1 MGHKRRVPLA
11 TLVSVGL
18 SLLLLTTVVSCS
30 RRFPDVPKPNLP
42 PDTHLYLE
50 STRTLRTTTSQQ
62 VLHWYGD
69 DPDGLVVGFLYTF
82 DAEAPVPETWGGD
95 TLAGVWTFTTAQ
107 SDTFGLR
114 FISQDTTFTFR
125 VAAVDDQS
133 AVDPTPAMQ
142 RFPVKNT
149 PPEVEF
155 TLNSDVPETTFTV
168 ASFSW
173 RGTDLDGDETI
184 VAYEWALDDTSS
196 ADAWHRV
203 PSKVTFLTLR
213 EEDGLTEGNH
223 VFYVRAVDLSGSRSK
238 TARMPRT
245 EDKTWHVRKPKSRF
259 LLIDDYA
266 PLDNSAAFY
275 ADLLAELLGRFDV
288 WDIKADR
295 NRDNDPDLL
304 PSSAATFTATL
315 ELFDRVLWYT
325 DQSPTL
331 EYAQISIPA
340 FLQKGGKIVMSA
352 SFPEFFSSQGNPL
365 EFSPVDSLGFTINRV
380 TPGVDLL
387 PQKVELDTLRTSTN
401 VFFVKTLVP
410 KPSSL
415 VLYRLSESSR
425 WQGQPVVAVENADRS
440 FVFFGMPLHK
450 LDGRNTVQSVL
461 RHILEVEFGGTP

>member
-1 MGHKRRVPLA
+1 ML
-11 TLVSVGL
+11 L
-18 SLLLLTTVVSCS
+18 SGIFSCS

-42 PDTHLYLE
+42 PDTHIYLE
-50 STRTLRTTTSQQ
+50 SIRTLRTTTSQQ

-69 DPDGLVVGFLYTF
+69 DPDGLVIGFLYTF
-82 DAEAPVPETWGGD
+82 DSEAPVPETWSGD
-95 TLAGVWTFTTAQ
+95 SLMQAWTFTTAQ
-107 SDTFGLR
+107 ADTFGLR

-125 VAAVDDQS
+125 VAAVDDEH
-133 AVDPTPAMQ
+133 AVDPTPATQ

-168 ASFSW
+168 TSFSW

-184 VAYEWALDDTSS
+184 VAYEWALDDTTS
-196 ADAWHRV
+196 AEAWHRV
-203 PSKVTFLTLR
+203 SSKTTFLTLR
-213 EEDGLTEGNH
+213 KEDGLTEGDH

-238 TARMPRT
+238 VARMPRT
-245 EDKTWHVRKPKSRF
+245 EDKIWHVREPKSRF
-259 LLIDDYA
+259 LLIDDYG
-266 PLDNSAAFY
+266 PLDNSSAFY
-275 ADLLAELLGRFDV
+275 ASVLSELLGQFDV

-315 ELFDRVLWYT
+315 KLFDRVLWYT

-340 FLQKGGKIVMSA
+340 FLSGGGKIIMSA
-352 SFPEFFSSQGNPL
+352 AFPEFFNAQGNPL

-387 PQKVELDTLRTSTN
+387 PQKAGLDTLQTSTN

-410 KPSSL
+410 KPSSSI
-415 VLYRLSESSR
+415 LYRLEESSR
-425 WQGQPVVAVENADRS
+425 WQGEPVVAVENADRS

-450 LDGRNTVQSVL
+450 LDRRGTVKSVL
-461 RHILEVEFGGTP
+461 QFVLEVEFGGTP